1 MARSIN
7 DPNERIL
14 PKNNQ
19 DYFRNRDRYYMDRR
33 EADMPCEMG
42 YMSMVEREEIKKI
55 GGKHEN
61 NLGDNYC
68 SMFGV
73 RGV

>member
-14 PKNNQ
+14 PKSNQ
-19 DYFRNRDRYYMDRR
+19 DYFLGRDRNHIHHL
-33 EADMPCEMG
+33 EVGWSNKMG

-55 GGKHEN
+55 TGRRK
-61 NLGDNYC
+61 
-68 SMFGV
+68 
-73 RGV
+73 